1 MNQVSR
7 CKYRDNPPYMQH
19 MALFFRIY
27 YRYFLNRLLRAD
39 DVFLYLALIPI
50 LAEKGGSL
58 KGTLG
63 NFQVNHLIIAYGCQE
78 EIFSLVHILFHINSH
93 SGGRLRERP
102 RS

>member
-1 MNQVSR
+1 
-7 CKYRDNPPYMQH
+7 